1 MRVLILSA
9 KTGGGHM
16 RAAEALKEVI
26 KTSDS
31 DTEVKIVDGL
41 AYVSR
46 SFNRFVV
53 DAYKYSATKTPAVY
67 GMFYRLSNKDNP
79 SYKIVQKINGKFAKR
94 FLSLLSSFRPDVVV
108 TTHPFPSIM
117 LSRLREKGLTNIP
130 IISIITDFAP
140 HKAYLNPCISHYIVS
155 SEQMVDE
162 LVKLGVDRSIIHP
175 VGIPIDPIFY
185 KQDENKEKS
194 MIKLGFDPK
203 MKTVLIMAGSFGV
216 TDILK
221 IYENINE
228 IDLDFQIIVI
238 TGRNKKLFDEFNSIL
253 SVNENMRV
261 GEPEPNFDDEKEV
274 TRRQTKINVTKPTKL
289 IYFTDEVYRYMHIS
303 DLIITKPG
311 GLTVSE
317 ALASCLPMAI
327 FKAIP
332 GQETDNSEYLCN
344 NNLAIEIKKST
355 AADTVYQL
363 LKYPERL
370 LSMRE
375 SCSRLNNRNSALKVY
390 EVIKEAA
397 AEMNG
402 SDVVNADPDT
412 LDLSNFEFPYRD
424 LAAFDGTEFDEN
436 SYNKFRSIFDKYK
449 DQMVIEDEDE
459 YAFADDDDFEKYAP

>member
-1 MRVLILSA
+1 
-9 KTGGGHM
+9 M
-16 RAAEALKEVI
+16 RAAEALQEVI
-26 KTSDS
+26 TQSDS
-31 DTEVKIVDGL
+31 SAEVKIVDGL

-46 SFNRFVV
+46 SFNKFIV
-53 DAYKYSATKTPAVY
+53 DAYKYSATKTPVVY
-67 GMFYRLSNKDNP
+67 GMFYRLSNKENP

-94 FLSLLSSFRPDVVV
+94 FLTLLNDFRPDAVV

-130 IISIITDFAP
+130 LVSIITDFAP
-140 HKAYLNPCISHYIVS
+140 HKAYLNPCISRYIVS

-162 LVKLGVDRSIIHP
+162 LVKLGVDRSIVRP
-175 VGIPIDPIFY
+175 VGIPIDPVFY
-185 KQDENKEKS
+185 EQDGNKKEN
-194 MIKLGFDPK
+194 MLQIGFDPK
-203 MKTVLIMAGSFGV
+203 LKTVLIMAGSFGV

-228 IDLDFQIIVI
+228 IEFDFQIIVI
-238 TGRNKKLFDEFNSIL
+238 TGKNKKLFDEFNSIL

-261 GEPEPNFDDEKEV
+261 GDAQPNFDEDKEL
-274 TRRQTKINVTKPTKL
+274 TRKQTKMNVTKPTKL
-289 IYFTDEVYRYMHIS
+289 IYFTNEVYKYMHIS

-317 ALASCLPMAI
+317 SLASCLPMAI

-344 NNLAIEIKKST
+344 NNLAIEIKKSN

-375 SCSRLNNRNSALKVY
+375 SCSRLNNRNSALNVY
-390 EVIKEAA
+390 EVIKEVAD
-397 AEMNG
+397 EMQ
-402 SDVVNADPDT
+402 DYTVVNVDPEK
-412 LDLSNFEFPYRD
+412 LDLSAFEIPYREHAM
-424 LAAFDGTEFDEN
+424 LDGIEFDEV
-436 SYNKFRSIFDKYK
+436 SYDKIRTIFDKYK
-449 DQMVIEDEDE
+449 DQMIVEDEEGYEYE
-459 YAFADDDDFEKYAP
+459 YASDELDEN